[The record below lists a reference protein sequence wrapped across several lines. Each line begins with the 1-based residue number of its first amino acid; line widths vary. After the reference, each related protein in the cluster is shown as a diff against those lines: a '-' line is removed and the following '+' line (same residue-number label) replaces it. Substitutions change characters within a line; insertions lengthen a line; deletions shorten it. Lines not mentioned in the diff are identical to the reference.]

1 MTEHC
6 GNTLSDNLQGVR
18 AVNFEVFGQEIGRNR
33 LFLIGGPC
41 VIESEEIASEVAC
54 FLKETCSRLE
64 IPFIFKSSYDKANR
78 TSAKSYRGPGLE
90 KGLGVLSNI
99 RDRYKVPVLTDVHT
113 TAEVVPVSQVAD
125 VLQIPAFLARQT
137 DLVMAAGRTGK
148 PVNVKKAQFLS
159 PRDMGEVINKI
170 RETGNEQILLTERGA
185 QFGYN
190 NLVVDM
196 RSIGIMA
203 DFGYPVVFD
212 ATHSVQLPGAKGTSS
227 GGERRFVPSLA
238 QAAVAA
244 GAHGIFIETH
254 PEPDKALC
262 DGPNSLRLE
271 HAAGLLENLVKIF
284 DIVNASNSLAG
295 LEPCH
300 IP

>member
-1 MTEHC
+1 M
-6 GNTLSDNLQGVR
+6 G
-18 AVNFEVFGQEIGRNR
+18 AVDFEVFGQKIGRDR

-41 VIESEEIASEVAC
+41 VIESEDIAFEVAG
-54 FLKETCSRLE
+54 FLKNTCARLE
-64 IPFIFKSSYDKANR
+64 VPFIFKSSYDKANR
-78 TSAKSYRGPGLE
+78 TSARSYRGPGLD
-90 KGLGVLSNI
+90 KGLRVLAQI
-99 RDRYKVPVLTDVHT
+99 RDRYAIPVLTDVHT
-113 TAEVVPVSQVAD
+113 PAEVEPVSQVAD

-137 DLVMAAGRTGK
+137 DLVMAAGWAGK

-159 PRDMGEVINKI
+159 PGDMGQVISKI
-170 RETGNEQILLTERGA
+170 RETGNERILLTERGA

-212 ATHSVQLPGAKGTSS
+212 ATHSVQLPGARGTSS
-227 GGERRFVPSLA
+227 GGERRFVPALA
-238 QAAVAA
+238 RAAVAA

-254 PEPDKALC
+254 PEPEKALC

-271 HAAGLLENLVKIF
+271 ETAALIESLLRIF
-284 DIVNASNSLAG
+284 EIVNGIEGSRD
-295 LEPCH
+295 
-300 IP
+300 

>member
-1 MTEHC
+1 M
-6 GNTLSDNLQGVR
+6 D
-18 AVNFEVFGQEIGRNR
+18 FEVFGQRIGRDR

-41 VIESEEIASEVAC
+41 VIESEEIAFEVAC
-54 FLKETCSRLE
+54 FLKNTCARLG

-78 TSAKSYRGPGLE
+78 TSARSYRGPGLE
-90 KGLGVLSNI
+90 RGLSILARV
-99 RDRYKVPVLTDVHT
+99 RDKYQVPILTDVHT
-113 TAEVVPVSQVAD
+113 PAEVEPVSQVAD
-125 VLQIPAFLARQT
+125 ILQIPAFLARQT
-137 DLVMAAGRTGK
+137 DLVMAAGWTGK
-148 PVNVKKAQFLS
+148 PVNLKKAQFLS
-159 PRDMGEVINKI
+159 PRDMGQVINKI
-170 RETGNEQILLTERGA
+170 RETGNERILLTERGA

-212 ATHSVQLPGAKGTSS
+212 ATHSVQLPGAQGTSS
-227 GGERRFVPSLA
+227 GGESRFVPALA
-238 QAAVAA
+238 RAAVAA

-271 HAAGLLENLVKIF
+271 QAAGLIESLIRIF
-284 DIVNASNSLAG
+284 DVVSGENA
-295 LEPCH
+295 
-300 IP
+300 